1 MRSKEHDEVKMMS
14 IFRDDLVGRLLW
26 AEPDAATRFRY
37 TIWFDY
43 TRRLL
48 NDLHEGDLVV
58 VPNFATNSEG
68 LKYSIL
74 QIISVFPRHYA
85 LGSDIGDLKG
95 FPGFVMQAAKS
106 ASADW
111 TDQESEPFG
120 DTTKVICECI
130 PTNFETDH
138 YGNIGAESAMAMV
151 GKDVNVVNTDM
162 TNRIFN
168 MGIDTDVED
177 VIKGGVLIRDENI
190 NIHVRVED
198 LIKTHFGIFGFT
210 GVGKSNLVSTM
221 VSNLLKTN
229 NPIKIVLFD
238 LMDEYTGLLADQ
250 LFINDGRLICLGEKT
265 LMKPIF
271 DYVNYDYNLQYEKE
285 AVEKFID
292 TLLLPKGLKKKEI
305 IEKYKKLAPHLLKK
319 VRIKE
324 HDTEKVSNF
333 IKSNKSLLFHS
344 SMGIATRNEI
354 KTVLKLFEP
363 YETQELTPKLAKELM
378 DQISNLLTTF
388 KKSTAI
394 DRVEGLNSELKE
406 IANAEDKGINPH
418 IQITT
423 KDLLKELS
431 DDSKSGL
438 YIITSHDPDKIR
450 EYAHKLGT
458 SIFEN
463 RRLKGRFTPTV
474 CFVFDE
480 ADEFMPGSSFSPK
493 DDSYKL
499 SRTIIETLAR
509 RGRKFGLGLGI
520 ATQRSAYLDT
530 KTIGQLHTY
539 FISKLPRKND
549 RDVVA
554 SAFGIS
560 EDQLTQTFKFL
571 KGHWLLVSHDATGID
586 MPIPIKTDNAEM
598 RIKKFLNE

>member
-1 MRSKEHDEVKMMS
+1 MS
-14 IFRDDLVGRLLW
+14 IFRENLVGRLLW
-26 AEPDAATRFRY
+26 AEPDPSTRFRY

-48 NDLHEGDLVV
+48 NDLHEGDLVL

-68 LKYSIL
+68 IKYSIL

-85 LGSDIGDLKG
+85 LGSDINDLKG
-95 FPGFVMQAAKS
+95 FPGFIMQAAKS
-106 ASADW
+106 ASTDW

-130 PTNFETDH
+130 PTNFECDH
-138 YGNIGAESAMAMV
+138 YGNINTESSMAMV

-162 TNRIFN
+162 TNSIFN
-168 MGIDTDVED
+168 MGIDTEAED
-177 VIKGGVLIRDENI
+177 IIKGGVLIRDEKI

-210 GVGKSNLVSTM
+210 GVGKSNLVSTI
-221 VSNLLKTN
+221 VSNLLKTK

-250 LFINDGRLICLGEKT
+250 IIINNARLICIGEKT

-271 DYVNYDYNLQYEKE
+271 DYVNHDYNHVYEKN
-285 AVEKFID
+285 AVDKFID
-292 TLLLPKGLKKKEI
+292 TLLLPKGLKQKQI
-305 IEKYKKLAPHLLKK
+305 IEKYKIVAPHLLKK

-324 HDTEKVSNF
+324 KDIEKVSNF
-333 IKSNKSLLFHS
+333 IKSNKPLLFHS
-344 SMGIATRNEI
+344 SMGIATRKEI

-363 YETQELTPKLAKELM
+363 YETEELTPKLAKDLSE
-378 DQISNLLTTF
+378 QISDLLPNF
-388 KKSTAI
+388 KKSVAI
-394 DRVEGLNSELKE
+394 DRIEGLNSELKD
-406 IANAEDKGINPH
+406 IADAENKGININ

-423 KDLLKELS
+423 NDLLKELS

-450 EYAHKLGT
+450 EYAHKLGS

-463 RRLKGRFTPTV
+463 RRQKGRFTPTV
-474 CFVFDE
+474 CFLFDE
-480 ADEFMPGSSFSPK
+480 ADEFMPGSTYSPK
-493 DDSYKL
+493 EESYKL

-549 RDVVA
+549 RQVVA
-554 SAFGIS
+554 GAFGLS
-560 EDQLTQTFKFL
+560 EDQLKQTFKFL

-586 MPIPIKTDNAEM
+586 MPIPIKTENAEM
-598 RIKKFLNE
+598 RIKKFLNI